1 MQQLIQGA
9 QMLLYAENQI
19 ISKALSWGI
28 RSFWAFSHELPLP
41 FVGCHSTHKSLCQVQ
56 LQLSTYPKHT
66 QLIYFRDTNWT
77 YPLNNF
83 AIFLTLQPS
92 WGILTKELP
101 ILNSAILEIDISLKV
116 PIANRYHSLTSQ
128 HTNNLLE
135 YIKLKN
141 LGTTSGRLLNS
152 LSFSSSLMCLSNLH
166 IHATS

>member
-83 AIFLTLQPS
+83 AIFPTLQPS

-101 ILNSAILEIDISLKV
+101 ILNLAIIGNWYFSQSS
-116 PIANRYHSLTSQ
+116 HSQQVSFPQPHNTRTICLS
-128 HTNNLLE
+128 
-135 YIKLKN
+135 I
-141 LGTTSGRLLNS
+141 LNS
-152 LSFSSSLMCLSNLH
+152 RISARPQAGS
-166 IHATS
+166 